1 MTNGLSISHKI
12 FLDDEREPPPGNW
25 LVARDATRFRALL
38 RNHEPT
44 IISLDHNLGC
54 DESGAE
60 LPSGQHCLRQLIEN
74 AMERPAAFEHLRLV
88 VLHSANPVGRANM
101 RGLLESA
108 QRHGIL
114 RSARLI
120 ELPVT
125 SYPLATWLIT

>member
-1 MTNGLSISHKI
+1 MTWAVMSA
-12 FLDDEREPPPGNW
+12 
-25 LVARDATRFRALL
+25 V
-38 RNHEPT
+38 
-44 IISLDHNLGC
+44 
-54 DESGAE
+54 
-60 LPSGQHCLRQLIEN
+60 PSFPVGQHCLRQLIEN

-114 RSARLI
+114 PSTRLV

-125 SYPLATWLIT
+125 SHPLVTWRIT